1 MLPPISNFSSPALSL
16 YFTAASPISAIS
28 TVTVCHPA
36 SAESNVF
43 LAVKPVPSLS
53 LISFVPSVN
62 VKSIGIVPPSV
73 VPS

>member
-16 YFTAASPISAIS
+16 YFAAASPISVIS

-36 SAESNVF
+36 SAEPNVF
-43 LAVKPVPSLS
+43 TAVKSVPSLNA
-53 LISFVPSVN
+53 ISFVPSVN
-62 VKSIGIVPPSV
+62 VKLIGIVPPSV